1 MTNCWRYFLR
11 FRRILL
17 TGTILVL
24 ISGLFLFAISTVR
37 ENHAS
42 SQTSWYNAPVQ
53 SGTFS
58 YGGVTLPL
66 NPSTTTIVG
75 TSGIADLMI
84 LTIPYQNFSE
94 WVCHF
99 VPSSD
104 TYSRCVPYGGNYFNI
119 TVLYSYLQTNQ
130 SQLAYSQTIV
140 NENITLGSI
149 AYHVTNPTSVTIVLA
164 HMGSGW
170 VRDYGQTTITNQTVS
185 YPLIGYTERY
195 GTPSILTGVYL
206 GLIISGTAGLALL
219 RSKFEPSHQVEPS
232 QGTTIQ
238 ACPQCG
244 GQNLFFAKQCTHCG
258 KPLGYEVTRAELVSR

>member
-1 MTNCWRYFLR
+1 MR

-17 TGTILVL
+17 TVAILVL
-24 ISGLFLFAISTVR
+24 TSGLFLFAISTVR
-37 ENHAS
+37 ETHTSTQKS
-42 SQTSWYNAPVQ
+42 SYNAPVQ

-66 NPSTTTIVG
+66 NPSTTIIVG

-84 LTIPYQNFSE
+84 LNIPYQIFSE

-104 TYSRCVPYGGNYFNI
+104 TYSRCVLYGGNYFNI

-140 NENITLGSI
+140 NENITLASI
-149 AYHVTNPTSVTIVLA
+149 AYHVTTRTNVTIVLA

-170 VRDYGQTTITNQTVS
+170 VRDYGQTTVTNQTVS
-185 YPLIGYTERY
+185 YPIIGYTERY
-195 GTPSILTGVYL
+195 GASSTLTSIYL
-206 GLIISGTAGLALL
+206 GLIISGITGIVAIALL
-219 RSKFEPSHQVEPS
+219 RSSFEPRHELKQS
-232 QGTTIQ
+232 QGTAMQ
-238 ACPQCG
+238 ACPYCG
-244 GQNLFFAKQCTHCG
+244 GQNLSFAKQCQHCG
-258 KPLGYEVTRAELVSR
+258 KPLGGAIARAELVSH